1 MDTDK
6 RKILSALCHGAIF
19 FTITN
24 IVSIVIPIVI
34 ILLTDDSIVKD
45 NAKESINFHI
55 NIYIYA
61 FIFGILIWLASAFPF
76 SGIPLFPLFPFGIIL
91 LVLLV
96 IVTVVMAIIAIL
108 NVKSNPNQPYPYP
121 FIFRLL

>member
-1 MDTDK
+1 MSWSD
-6 RKILSALCHGAIF
+6 F
-19 FTITN
+19 FCTTN
-24 IVSIVIPIVI
+24 IVSIIIPIVI

-45 NAKESINFHI
+45 NAKESLNFHI

-61 FIFGILIWLASAFPF
+61 FIFGILIWFGCRFPF
-76 SGIPLFPLFPFGIIL
+76 SDIPL

-108 NVKSNPNQPYPYP
+108 NVKSNPNKPYRYP

>member
-1 MDTDK
+1 MSWSD
-6 RKILSALCHGAIF
+6 F
-19 FTITN
+19 FCTTN
-24 IVSIVIPIVI
+24 IVSIIIPIVI
-34 ILLTDDSIVKD
+34 ILLTDDSIFKD
-45 NAKESINFHI
+45 NAKESLNFHI

-61 FIFGILIWLASAFPF
+61 FIFGILIWFGWIFPF
-76 SGIPLFPLFPFGIIL
+76 SALPLFALFPLGIPL

-108 NVKSNPNQPYPYP
+108 NVKSNPNKPYRYP